1 MKGDGGG
8 TFGVTE
14 HSCVWSVK
22 IQGVV
27 HGTGFGSF
35 LITSLVGCHSNHC
48 CCVLFE
54 VCAEAEVKVE
64 AQT

>member
-14 HSCVWSVK
+14 RSCVWSVK
-22 IQGVV
+22 IQDVV

-35 LITSLVGCHSNHC
+35 LIASLFGRVP
-48 CCVLFE
+48 
-54 VCAEAEVKVE
+54 
-64 AQT
+64 